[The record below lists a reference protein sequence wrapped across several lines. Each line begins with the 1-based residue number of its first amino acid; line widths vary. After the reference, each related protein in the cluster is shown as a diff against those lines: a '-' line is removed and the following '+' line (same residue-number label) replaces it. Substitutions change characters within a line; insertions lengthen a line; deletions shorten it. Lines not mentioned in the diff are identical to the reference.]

1 MLKIGDFSRLAH
13 VTVKTLRHY
22 GKVGLLKPAWIDRF
36 TGYRYYFLPQLS
48 RLNRILALKDLG
60 FTLEQIRPMLDS
72 NLPVQELRQILRSK
86 QEELE
91 GRVQAE
97 QVRLAQVESRLKQI
111 DTEGS
116 VPSYEVVLKR
126 LEAQMVASIR
136 DVLPGYDTAPQH
148 WEKSSREIEDY
159 LKEKNIRLE
168 GPWFTLYH
176 DPEYTE
182 RNIDVEMA
190 VGIESINPRRLAD
203 HERRR
208 VTVRRLPAM
217 ETVAS
222 VLHTGDFDTISQ
234 AYAAVFEW
242 VERNNYKVA
251 GPVRE
256 IYLDELNSDGMA
268 CRMVE
273 VQAPVE
279 KILDRRPGELANE
292 EMKQNTM
299 EQKLVERPAFM
310 VMGLKYQGK
319 NQHHEISQMW
329 GEFNRRMEEMHYPFQ
344 AAAYGVCNWIEGAE
358 EGVFE
363 YVSGVEVKSVDS
375 LPENFV
381 LRMIPAHRYAVFT
394 HRGKLDTL
402 GETYRNIYQVWLPQS
417 GLKIHPDKFDMEI
430 YDEAFKLDADDSV
443 MWIYVAV
450 E

>member
-36 TGYRYYFLPQLS
+36 TGYRYYSLPQLS

-60 FTLEQIRPMLDS
+60 FTLEQIRPMLDG
-72 NLPVQELRQILRSK
+72 NLPVQELRQILRLK
-86 QEELE
+86 QEELV
-91 GRVQAE
+91 GRVQDE
-97 QVRLAQVESRLKQI
+97 QVRLAQVERRLTQI

-126 LEAQMVASIR
+126 LNAQMVASIR
-136 DVLPGYDTAPQH
+136 DVLSGYDAAPQH
-148 WEKSSREIEDY
+148 WEKLSREIEDY

-176 DPEYTE
+176 DPEFTE

-208 VTVRRLPAM
+208 VTVRRFPAM

-256 IYLDELNSDGMA
+256 VYLDELNSDGTA
-268 CRMVE
+268 GRLVE

-279 KILDRRPGELANE
+279 KILDRRSGGPASE
-292 EMKQNTM
+292 EIKENTM
-299 EQKLVERPAFM
+299 EQKIVERPAFM

-319 NQHHEISQMW
+319 NQHQEISQMW

-344 AAAYGVCNWIEGAE
+344 DAAYGVCNWIDGAE

-394 HRGKLDTL
+394 HHGKLDTL

-430 YDEAFKLDADDSV
+430 YDEAFKLNADDSL
-443 MWIYVAV
+443 MWIYVAI

>member
-22 GKVGLLKPAWIDRF
+22 GKVGLLRPAWIDRF
-36 TGYRYYFLPQLS
+36 TGYRYYSLPQLA

-60 FTLEQIRPMLDS
+60 FTLEQIRPMLDG
-72 NLPVQELRQILRSK
+72 NLPVQQLHQILHRK
-86 QEELE
+86 QEELV

-97 QVRLAQVESRLKQI
+97 QARLAQVESRLMQI
-111 DTEGS
+111 DTEGRG
-116 VPSYEVVLKR
+116 PAYEVVLKR
-126 LEAQMVASIR
+126 LDAQTVAAIR
-136 DVLPGYDTAPQH
+136 DILPGYVAAPQH

-168 GPWFTLYH
+168 GPWFALYH

-182 RNIDVEMA
+182 RNIDIEVA
-190 VGIESINPRRLAD
+190 VGIESVNPRRLAD
-203 HERRR
+203 GLRRR
-208 VTVRRLPAM
+208 VTVRRLPAL
-217 ETVAS
+217 EAVAS
-222 VLHTGDFDTISQ
+222 VLHSGDFDTISQ

-242 VERNNYKVA
+242 VERNRYKVA

-256 IYLDELNSDGMA
+256 VDLDELDSDGTA

-279 KILDRRPGELANE
+279 KILERNPGGQASQEQE
-292 EMKQNTM
+292 EKMM
-299 EQKLVERPAFM
+299 EAKIVERPAFM

-319 NQHHEISQMW
+319 NQHHEISQVW
-329 GEFNRRMEEMHYPFQ
+329 GEFNQRMEQMHYPFQ
-344 AAAYGVCNWIEGAE
+344 DAAYGICNWIEGAE

-363 YVSGVEVKSVDS
+363 YVSGVVVKSIDS
-375 LPENFV
+375 LPEKFV
-381 LRMIPAHRYAVFT
+381 LRMVPAHRYAVFA

-417 GLKIHPDKFDMEI
+417 GLKVHPDKFDMEV